1 MLSHRQKRLQQTNRR
16 TNRQTNNF
24 LDMKKLFLYIVMI
37 AAAIIV
43 VSAAIYSHMSFS
55 DEHTMKNIVIEEIS
69 RRMDELDDGPMA
81 VVISHDGDKETY
93 LVTLEDGKV
102 IVKDSNKDT
111 VAYAFDVEMFSK

>member
-1 MLSHRQKRLQQTNRR
+1 
-16 TNRQTNNF
+16 
-24 LDMKKLFLYIVMI
+24 MKKLFLYIVMI

-43 VSAAIYSHMSFS
+43 VSAATYSHMSFS

-69 RRMDELDDGPMA
+69 GRMDELDDGPMA
-81 VVISHDGDKETY
+81 VVISHDRDKETY

-111 VAYAFDVEMFSK
+111 VAYAFDAEMFSK